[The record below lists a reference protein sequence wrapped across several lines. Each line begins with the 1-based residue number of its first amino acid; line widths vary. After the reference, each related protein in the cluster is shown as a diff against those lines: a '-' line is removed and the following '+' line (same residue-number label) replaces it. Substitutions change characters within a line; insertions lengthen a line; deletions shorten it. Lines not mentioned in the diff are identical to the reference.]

1 MALFEV
7 IKSLFQ
13 VAAKGDQL
21 GVAPISLCQGTVFV
35 VSETRGKDSN
45 GDVSLAGLLG

>member
-13 VAAKGDQL
+13 VAAKGAQL
-21 GVAPISLCQGTVFV
+21 GVAISLCQGTVFV